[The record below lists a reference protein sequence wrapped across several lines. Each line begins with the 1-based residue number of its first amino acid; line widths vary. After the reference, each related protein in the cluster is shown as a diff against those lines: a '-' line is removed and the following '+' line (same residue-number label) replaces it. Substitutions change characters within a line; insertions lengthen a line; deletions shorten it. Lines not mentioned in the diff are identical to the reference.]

1 MVEVAPSPE
10 RPPLKGQGSSAP
22 YPSRRY
28 AWFVVA
34 VLVVAALVAF
44 IDRQVVAIVVDP
56 MKADLGVGDAQIGW
70 LYGVFAIFYALAALP
85 IAWLADRKSRKA
97 IIALGIFFWSLMTM
111 ACGLSRAFWHVLL
124 ARIGVGVGE
133 ATLSPATTSLIGD
146 LFPRQ
151 QVPLAMSVFQMG
163 PIMGSGIAFIIGGY
177 VLGLVEQAAP
187 LVLPFF
193 GPLAPWQQTFFYLG
207 APGLLVALL
216 FALLREPARR
226 QRGTQ
231 GVKSTV
237 GDNAA
242 SVLKPAASEVP
253 TVGMN
258 SAADAQTEADL
269 PADGAAAGAG
279 FHGFGEIVQFYRQH
293 LATLALHHLGFL
305 SLVLAGYAFVFW
317 TVSFFVRVHGYEAS
331 EASLIFGWIFLIAGP
346 LGPIA
351 VALLARRLSDAGR
364 RDANILAGMVGG
376 FGAIVTI
383 LIIQFAPNALWAFVL
398 YAPAMMLINSPF
410 GIAAGALPVIT
421 PPHLRAQ
428 VAAIYLFV
436 SALGMLLG
444 PPITGAFNEWVFP
457 QAEGVRYSLVTV
469 SSIFGVIGLILLQF
483 ARKPYAAS
491 LAAADR

>member
-1 MVEVAPSPE
+1 MPAVCRKAHQHDPEVTSAGPGPQPSGPH
-10 RPPLKGQGSSAP
+10 
-22 YPSRRY
+22 PSRRY

-70 LYGVFAIFYALAALP
+70 LYGVFAVFYALAALP

-151 QVPLAMSVFQMG
+151 QVPLAMSVFQIG

-177 VLGLVEQAAP
+177 VLGLVEEAAP

-226 QRGTQ
+226 GHRPV
-231 GVKSTV
+231 GVTS
-237 GDNAA
+237 
-242 SVLKPAASEVP
+242 PA
-253 TVGMN
+253 G
-258 SAADAQTEADL
+258 
-269 PADGAAAGAG
+269 GAVQ
-279 FHGFGEIVQFYRQH
+279 GFGEIVHFYRQH
-293 LATLALHHLGFL
+293 FATLALHHLGFL

-331 EASLIFGWIFLIAGP
+331 EASLIFGWIFLVAGP
-346 LGPIA
+346 LGPVV
-351 VALLARRLSDAGR
+351 VAMLARRLSDAGR
-364 RDANILAGMVGG
+364 RDANILAGMIGG

-428 VAAIYLFV
+428 VAAVYLFV

-457 QAEGVRYSLVTV
+457 EAEGVRYSLVIV
-469 SSIFGVIGLILLQF
+469 SSVFGFIGLILLQL

-491 LAAADR
+491 LAAADG